1 MKVRSGFKL
10 VIFEFGN
17 VLVNPSLR
25 MQCAE
30 FNDTTSAFALKS
42 DGLRHVFA

>member
-17 VLVNPSLR
+17 VLVKPSLR
-25 MQCAE
+25 MVSADI
-30 FNDTTSAFALKS
+30 NDTTSALALKS

>member
-1 MKVRSGFKL
+1 MKVRSRFKL

-25 MQCAE
+25 MLCSE
-30 FNDTTSAFALKS
+30 INDTTLALALKS
-42 DGLRHVFA
+42 DGLRHVLA